1 MNMFRAFME
10 LDKLNE
16 SYYNSRQELIDNLK
30 SIGRNYKFDKY
41 TDEQLYHIWQK
52 ESEKASKV
60 KVVDEPI
67 EPRTILYCDE
77 CGTQLTDGGF
87 CPVCDDGANDLDEC
101 HLQEDRTK
109 SLYICSECGF
119 ETELYDDEFDGCC
132 PRCHDHHGGFGKC
145 EEFADGLLMTE
156 ALFDIIKDDSKYM
169 SWISRTAVPN
179 NQAAQQN
186 SSQPQPMQQNNNQ
199 PQSISPPQPTPN
211 SAANIVTIV
220 YDYKAHKLRARAD
233 DGVHGE
239 ANVAFP
245 NALRNREGQQ
255 YEVDELVWNGKNY
268 RAIGN
273 IVAI

>member
-16 SYYNSRQELIDNLK
+16 AYYSRQELINNLK

-41 TDEQLYHIWQK
+41 TDEQLYYIWQK
-52 ESEKASKV
+52 ESAKAHKKV
-60 KVVDEPI
+60 TVDIPAES
-67 EPRTILYCDE
+67 RTVLYCDE

-87 CPVCDDGANDLDEC
+87 CPVCDDGADLDEC
-101 HLQEDRTK
+101 ALQEADTK

-119 ETELYDDEFDGCC
+119 ETELSDNEFDGCC
-132 PRCHDHHGGFGKC
+132 PNCHDHQGGFGKC
-145 EEFADGLLMTE
+145 EEFVEGLFMTE
-156 ALFDIIKDDSKYM
+156 SLFDIIKDDAKYTN
-169 SWISRTAVPN
+169 WISRTVTPN
-179 NQAAQQN
+179 
-186 SSQPQPMQQNNNQ
+186 SQTSQSQPMQQSNIST
-199 PQSISPPQPTPN
+199 QSNSTPPPQPQPVSKPSVN
-211 SAANIVTIV
+211 NKIVTII
-220 YDYKAHKLRARAD
+220 YDTKAHKLRARAD

-268 RAIGN
+268 RAVGN
-273 IVAI
+273 ITAI